1 MAIIE
6 VNAPSAYT
14 MFVED
19 ITEDSSLAPQLSDPE
34 RIPHIEAFYKGTFPH
49 RTPDISTPRT
59 DVYITGWTD
68 RAEADRDPFWRDW
81 DKNHQVSE

>member
-1 MAIIE
+1 MALTQ
-6 VNAPSAYT
+6 VNAPSAHQ

-19 ITEDSSLAPQLSDPE
+19 IIADSSLGPQLSDPN
-34 RIPHIEAFYKGTFPH
+34 RIPHIEAFYKGTFPD
-49 RTPDISTPRT
+49 RAPDISTPRT

-81 DKNHQVSE
+81 DKNHPVPE

>member
-1 MAIIE
+1 MAITQ
-6 VNAPSAYT
+6 VNAPSAHT

-19 ITEDSSLAPQLSDPE
+19 IIADSALGPQLSDPD
-34 RIPHIEAFYKGTFPH
+34 RIPHIESFYKGTFPD
-49 RTPDISTPRT
+49 RTPDISTLRT

-81 DKNHQVSE
+81 DKNHPVPE